1 MSLTISNETEWN
13 EASSIYTLENRFV
26 GNLTITAPFSFTNSF
41 NPIYVG
47 HGSVINGQNNII
59 NMGNFCSGLFCL
71 PNDGANDT
79 VVTNVAMDGN
89 EINTLSILG
98 FLLHYCEASTRQT
111 GAISN
116 IRVLNRRRY

>member
-1 MSLTISNETEWN
+1 MSITISNETEWN
-13 EASSIYTLENRFV
+13 NVASVYTYANPFV
-26 GNLTITAPFSFTNSF
+26 GTLTITAPFTFTGPYK
-41 NPIYVG
+41 PICVD
-47 HGSVINGQNNII
+47 HGSTIDGQNHII
-59 NMGNFCSGLFCL
+59 NMDNFCSGLFKL
-71 PNDGANDT
+71 PNDGENDT